1 MGVHEILAA
10 PRKRDG
16 GFPVTQSCMVALLI
30 GVTLGGAAAAAPTAD
45 DFYGLMD
52 DIMERM
58 HAGMHVAPSADIDR
72 DFTRMMIP
80 HHQGAID
87 MAILELRFGKDER
100 LRRLAQAI
108 IIEQGQ
114 EITFMRSVFGDVPTP
129 MPPANSTSHDH
140 PIK

>member
-1 MGVHEILAA
+1 M
-10 PRKRDG
+10 
-16 GFPVTQSCMVALLI
+16 TQSCTVALLI
-30 GVTLGGAAAAAPTAD
+30 GLTLGGVAAAAPAAD

-52 DIMERM
+52 VVMERM
-58 HAGMHVAPSADIDR
+58 HAGMHVAPSADVDR
-72 DFTRMMIP
+72 DFARMMIP

-114 EITFMRSVFGDVPTP
+114 EITFMRSVLGDISTP
-129 MPPANSTSHDH
+129 MPSANSISHDH
-140 PIK
+140 PMK